1 MKGDFLVAIFLF
13 SGFLSE
19 AQFKLYE
26 QGIDAYQKKDY
37 TQAIRLLTDY
47 LDRDTRDK
55 ELDVDVHYYLA
66 LSHFKTS
73 SYTSAV
79 REFDEALQ
87 AGHKNTGNI
96 HWFMAKSYVELRA
109 YPDGL
114 REYAKALE
122 QITDKPSQAKLFYER
137 AMLHEKMGNRPL
149 ASEDL
154 QNALAAEPTHVESR
168 IISKE
173 WSAVGAPNQVAGANP
188 GEKLIDSQKPSGSRS
203 TEKKKAATLPP
214 VNPPIVAA
222 EKPVAE
228 KPAAQTQPL
237 LTSAPGVSTA
247 AVVPTLA
254 DQFAGEKRYALVIGN
269 SKYQFVSP
277 LRNAENDA
285 NDIASEL
292 KKLDFEVIK
301 VINGDYNQMR
311 DAFKKFHEKL
321 SNGPKDQ
328 TVGLFYYAGHGI
340 QNEGE
345 NYLVPVEANVQYE
358 DDIPRT
364 CMPVQRIIMANMER
378 SNSRINIL
386 ILDACRNN
394 PFPSGYRSTN
404 SGLAEIRRAK
414 GSFIAYATA
423 PGSIASD
430 GEGRNGLYTQEL
442 LSAMRKPGMSIEQ
455 VFKEVRKNVLKLS
468 DEKQYTWDS
477 SNIIGDFYFKF

>member
-1 MKGDFLVAIFLF
+1 MRKGWLIGLVLF
-13 SGFLSE
+13 AGME
-19 AQFKLYE
+19 VQAQFKLYE
-26 QGIDAYQKKDY
+26 QGLDAYQQKKY
-37 TQAIRLLTDY
+37 PEAITLLNDY
-47 LDRDTRDK
+47 LDSQLRDK
-55 ELDVDVHYYLA
+55 DLDVDIHYYLA
-66 LSHFKTS
+66 LSYFKTQS
-73 SYTSAV
+73 HTSAV
-79 REFDEALQ
+79 REFDETLRL
-87 AGHKNTGNI
+87 GHKNTGNI
-96 HWFMAKSYVELRA
+96 HWFMAKSYVDLKA
-109 YPDGL
+109 YQDGL
-114 REYAKALE
+114 TEYTKAVEL
-122 QITDKPSQAKLFYER
+122 IVDKPNQAKLFYER
-137 AMLHEKMGNRPL
+137 AMVHDKLGSRTL
-149 ASEDL
+149 AVEDL
-154 QNALAAEPTHVESR
+154 HNAIAADPTHAEARKTMKDWNAGATQV
-168 IISKE
+168 
-173 WSAVGAPNQVAGANP
+173 AVAKTSGAPVTDPKKTDSRTVDKKVA
-188 GEKLIDSQKPSGSRS
+188 DSQPLVKS
-203 TEKKKAATLPP
+203 EKSAAQ
-214 VNPPIVAA
+214 
-222 EKPVAE
+222 
-228 KPAAQTQPL
+228 QTQPL
-237 LTSAPGVSTA
+237 INPAPAIGATVA
-247 AVVPTLA
+247 LPTLA

-269 SKYQFVSP
+269 SKYKFVSP

-285 NDIASEL
+285 NDIAAEL
-292 KKLDFEVIK
+292 QKLDFDVIK

-311 DAFKKFHEKL
+311 DAFKKFHERL

-404 SGLAEIRRAK
+404 AGLAEIRRAK

-442 LSAMRKPGMSIEQ
+442 LGAMRKPGATIEQ

-468 DEKQYTWDS
+468 GEKQYTWDS